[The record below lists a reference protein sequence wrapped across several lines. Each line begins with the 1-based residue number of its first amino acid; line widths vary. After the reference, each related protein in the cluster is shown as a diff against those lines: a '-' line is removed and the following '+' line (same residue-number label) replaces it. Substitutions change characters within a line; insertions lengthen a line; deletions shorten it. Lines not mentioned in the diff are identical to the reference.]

1 MRHSS
6 SSESELS
13 LRSSVRHSLEDR
25 RRRRSIDP
33 LVALHY
39 QLSSARKEG
48 AIDTIVVA
56 DGEGVVVAGAGS
68 WAACEE
74 LAAFAPLIARGE
86 PLLGHEKVTVRSVDI
101 GGDHVLLCVRA
112 AQSTEE
118 LGVVREAAIERAAVG
133 VCRILQAA

>member
-1 MRHSS
+1 MD
-6 SSESELS
+6 
-13 LRSSVRHSLEDR
+13 RSFRHSLEDR

-39 QLSSARKEG
+39 QLSSTRKEG
-48 AIDTIVVA
+48 ALDTVVVA
-56 DGEGVVVAGAGS
+56 DDEGVVVAGAGS

-86 PLLGHEKVTVRSVDI
+86 PLLEGGGVSVRSVDI
-101 GGDHVLLCVRA
+101 GGDRVLLCTRA

-118 LGVVREAAIERAAVG
+118 LSAVREAAITRAVVG
-133 VCRILQAA
+133 VSRILQAA

>member
-1 MRHSS
+1 MD
-6 SSESELS
+6 
-13 LRSSVRHSLEDR
+13 RSFRHSLEDR

-39 QLSSARKEG
+39 QLSSTRKEG
-48 AIDTIVVA
+48 ALDTVVVA
-56 DGEGVVVAGAGS
+56 DDEGVVVAGAGS

-86 PLLGHEKVTVRSVDI
+86 PLLEGGGVSVRSV
-101 GGDHVLLCVRA
+101 GGDRVLLCTRA

-118 LGVVREAAIERAAVG
+118 LSAVREAAITRAVVG
-133 VCRILQAA
+133 VSRILQAA

>member
-1 MRHSS
+1 MD
-6 SSESELS
+6 
-13 LRSSVRHSLEDR
+13 RSVLEDR
-25 RRRRSIDP
+25 RRRRSLDP

-68 WAACEE
+68 WASCEE

-86 PLLGHEKVTVRSVDI
+86 AMLGHERVTVRSVDV
-101 GGDHVLLCVRA
+101 GGDHVLLCTRA
-112 AQSTEE
+112 AQATEE
-118 LGVVREAAIERAAVG
+118 LGEVRQAAIERAAVG
-133 VCRILQAA
+133 VSRILQAA